1 MNNLK
6 KYGLYLGIGVIGIF
20 LGALIFG
27 GHETETH
34 TMDESGQ
41 MDQHIADNHT
51 DENGEVV
58 YYCSMHPSVR
68 QNEPGDCPICSMEL
82 IPEVNNTTASGNPNE
97 VTMSLAAMK
106 LAEIETSVVR
116 SGNPVSTIYMPGKVM
131 VDERELS
138 KIPAHFHGRIEK
150 LYVNFTGE
158 YISKGQKIAR
168 VYSPKL
174 FTGQK
179 ELLQAYKTK
188 EVNPILYQS
197 ARKKLRNWKIAEAQ
211 IDAIIDS
218 GIPSEELDILSHK
231 SGHVLKLNIATGD
244 HLNMGD
250 IMYEIGDLSK
260 LWVLF
265 DVYESNIASVNK
277 GDKIDF
283 KVASVPGTQFSST
296 VAYVDP
302 VLNENSRTISIR
314 AEVDNSNSQLKPNML
329 AEGVLTANI
338 SNQKSLLI
346 PKSAVL
352 WTGPRSVVFVQVPE
366 TEEPT
371 FIARE
376 VTLGKRVGDQY
387 IILEGLEAGEEVVTH
402 GNFKLDGAA
411 QLADKFSMM
420 NRNPGTGVN
429 RTGHESHTMG
439 TEKSGETKPVSS
451 EFKSQLNEVLK
462 EYLVLKDALVE
473 SDNSGVSSAA
483 KEIKSQLENVDMSLV
498 KGEMHMKWMDHM
510 AVLSKRAN
518 ELSETNDLK
527 IQRTEFLKLSETL
540 IESVKTFGVT
550 GVVYQQFC
558 PMTNNEKGGYWLSE
572 SEEIRNPYFGEQ
584 MLKCGETITKI
595 ES

>member
-6 KYGLYLGIGVIGIF
+6 KYGLYIGVGVIGIL

-34 TMDESGQ
+34 TMDGSSQ
-41 MDQHIADNHT
+41 MDQHITDNHT

-82 IPEVNNTTASGNPNE
+82 IPEVNNSTASGNPNE
-97 VTMSLAAMK
+97 LVMSLAAMK

-116 SGNPVSTIYMPGKVM
+116 SGNPVSTIYLPGKVM

-174 FTGQK
+174 FTAQK

-188 EVNPILYQS
+188 EINPILYQS
-197 ARKKLRNWKIAEAQ
+197 ARKKLKNWKIAEAQ

-218 GIPSEELDILSHK
+218 GVPSEELDILSHK
-231 SGHVLKLNIATGD
+231 SGHVLKLNISAGD

-277 GDKIDF
+277 GDEIDF
-283 KVASVPGTQFSST
+283 TVASAPGTQFSST

-420 NRNPGTGVN
+420 NRNPGTGAN
-429 RTGHESHTMG
+429 RTGHEGHTMG
-439 TEKSGETKPVSS
+439 PENSGEMKPVSS
-451 EFKSQLNEVLK
+451 IFKSQLNDVLK
-462 EYLVLKDALVE
+462 EYLVLKNALVE
-473 SDNSGVSSAA
+473 SDNSGVSAAA
-483 KEIKSQLENVDMSLV
+483 KEIESQLENVDMSLV
-498 KGEMHMKWMDHM
+498 KGEMHRKWMDHL
-510 AVLSKRAN
+510 AELSKSAN

-527 IQRTEFLKLSETL
+527 VQRAEFLKLSETL

-572 SEEIRNPYFGEQ
+572 TEEIRNPYFGEQ
-584 MLKCGETITKI
+584 MLKCGEAITKI

>member
-6 KYGLYLGIGVIGIF
+6 KYGLYIGIGVIGII
-20 LGALIFG
+20 LGGLLFG
-27 GHETETH
+27 GNDTETH
-34 TMDESGQ
+34 TMSQADQTGEI
-41 MDQHIADNHT
+41 DQHVAESHT
-51 DENGEVV
+51 DEEGNVI
-58 YYCSMHPSVR
+58 YSCSMHPTVR
-68 QNEPGDCPICSMEL
+68 QNEPGDCPICGMEL
-82 IPEVNNTTASGNPNE
+82 IEIKDNSTTSGNSNE
-97 VTMSLAAMK
+97 LTMSLEAVK
-106 LAEIETSVVR
+106 LAEIETSIVR
-116 SGNPVSTIYMPGKVM
+116 SGNPVSTIYMPGKVV

-174 FTGQK
+174 FTAQK

-188 EVNPILYQS
+188 EINPVLYQS
-197 ARKKLRNWKIAEAQ
+197 ARKKLKNWKIAEAQ

-218 GIPSEELDILSHK
+218 GAPSEELDILSHK

-265 DVYESNIASVNK
+265 DVYESNIASVNE

-283 KVASVPGTQFSST
+283 KVASAPGTQFSST

-329 AEGVLTANI
+329 AEGILTANI

-352 WTGPRSVVFVQVPE
+352 WTGPRSIVFVQLPD
-366 TEEPT
+366 TEKPT

-376 VTLGKRVGDQY
+376 VTLGKRIGNQY

-420 NRNPGTGVN
+420 NRNPGTGAN

-439 TEKSGETKPVSS
+439 GENS
-451 EFKSQLNEVLK
+451 K
-462 EYLVLKDALVE
+462 EMEMK
-473 SDNSGVSSAA
+473 
-483 KEIKSQLENVDMSLV
+483 NVDHSN
-498 KGEMHMKWMDHM
+498 H
-510 AVLSKRAN
+510 
-518 ELSETNDLK
+518 
-527 IQRTEFLKLSETL
+527 
-540 IESVKTFGVT
+540 
-550 GVVYQQFC
+550 
-558 PMTNNEKGGYWLSE
+558 
-572 SEEIRNPYFGEQ
+572 
-584 MLKCGETITKI
+584 
-595 ES
+595 